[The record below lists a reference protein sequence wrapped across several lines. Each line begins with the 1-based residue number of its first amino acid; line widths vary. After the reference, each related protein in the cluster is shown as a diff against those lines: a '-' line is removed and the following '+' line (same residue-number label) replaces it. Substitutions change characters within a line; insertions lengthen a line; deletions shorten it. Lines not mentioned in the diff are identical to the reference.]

1 MNGTIDRK
9 LNLKSKNS
17 TIDRK
22 LKFSVKYLSYVRK
35 SGCMKFINDEDV
47 GYSKLKTLDKEFKD
61 KEVVKY
67 LFETSNWFLFEK
79 DHKFLNVLNSFS
91 R

>member
-9 LNLKSKNS
+9 LKLKSKRD

-22 LKFSVKYLSYVRK
+22 LKFSVKYLGYAKK
-35 SGCMKFINDEDV
+35 SGCMRFTNDEA
-47 GYSKLKTLDKEFKD
+47 SCTTKLKTLDKNFKD
-61 KEVVKY
+61 KEVVRY

-79 DHKFLNVLNSFS
+79 DHKFLNVLDMFS
-91 R
+91 G